1 MYYIVVI
8 KMRII
13 RLGSN
18 TNLLQNDDNLH
29 KKTIQ
34 ILIYV
39 ANILRDISN
48 LKNCVINILNTI
60 NKLTENIYN
69 SMSNILKVKLACVHA
84 ITDDMD
90 ESCIGDCGDTSIIL
104 TFEQF
109 LYFHVNK
116 ISNIIIDCCKDI
128 IINIERFEHNNTT
141 KNNSNNSYN
150 ITVYHNIISCI
161 NTIERI
167 LEGLYHTNI
176 QELSPVCTKFNYSI
190 LNDKIH
196 NSMDPLL
203 KNIRKLCLKYY

>member
-1 MYYIVVI
+1 
-8 KMRII
+8 MRII

-34 ILIYV
+34 ILISV
-39 ANILRDISN
+39 ANILRDTSN
-48 LKNCVINILNTI
+48 YYIIYDLKNCVINILNTM

-167 LEGLYHTNI
+167 LECLYCTNI
-176 QELSPVCTKFNYSI
+176 QELSPVCTKFNYNI
-190 LNDKIH
+190 LNNKIH
-196 NSMDPLL
+196 NSINPLL
-203 KNIRKLCLKYY
+203 KNINKLYLKYC